1 MTSTDLVWGSESLS
15 SESEVLALSLK
26 WPDTESHDPDLFTLA
41 RDINRKACR
50 RSRLVQPMYFL
61 AKRNEAQYPTK
72 GYAPHSGERLNT
84 RFFSAFTPSHDPSLS
99 TRARLVTRS
108 TRT

>member
-41 RDINRKACR
+41 R
-50 RSRLVQPMYFL
+50 VQRYKP
-61 AKRNEAQYPTK
+61 K
-72 GYAPHSGERLNT
+72 GLQEEPPCATHV
-84 RFFSAFTPSHDPSLS
+84 FFGKEK
-99 TRARLVTRS
+99 
-108 TRT
+108 